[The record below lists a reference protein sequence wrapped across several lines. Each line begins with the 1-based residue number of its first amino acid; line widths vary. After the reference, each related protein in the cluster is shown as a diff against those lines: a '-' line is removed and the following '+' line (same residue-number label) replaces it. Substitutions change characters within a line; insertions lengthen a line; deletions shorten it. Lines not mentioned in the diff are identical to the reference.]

1 MNFEDYRFSED
12 MEDGVLCSDINVPC
26 ESDSRSAT
34 RVESESREKR
44 PKRSVKIPHQY
55 RDFQIY

>member
-12 MEDGVLCSDINVPC
+12 MEHGVLCSDINIPC

-34 RVESESREKR
+34 RVESEDREQH
-44 PKRSVKIPHQY
+44 PKRSVKILHQY
-55 RDFQIY
+55 GDFQLY